1 MTKESLEAC
10 REQITDRLRNIRKSY
25 GECVS
30 DVTTDVANR
39 GSEWSIVDLL
49 RHVTGSYRDMLTRL
63 LEEDN
68 PDLGGAYDPEA
79 AWKRVIDTVMRDI
92 EGTISTASDLTIEQ
106 LGRTGQRSGES
117 IEVLDVLAL
126 MADHYDSHLLQLK
139 NEIRPR
145 EDLP

>member
-1 MTKESLEAC
+1 MTNESLEA
-10 REQITDRLRNIRKSY
+10 RRKQVTDRLRNIRKSY

-30 DVTTDVANR
+30 DVTADLANT

-49 RHVTGSYRDMLTRL
+49 RHVTGSYRGMLTRL

-79 AWKRVIDTVMRDI
+79 AWKRVTDTVMRDI
-92 EGTISTASDLTIEQ
+92 EGAISTASDLTVEQ
-106 LGRTGQRSGES
+106 LGRSGQRSGKS
-117 IEVLDVLAL
+117 VDVLDVLVL
-126 MADHYDSHLLQLK
+126 IADHYDEHLAQLK

>member
-1 MTKESLEAC
+1 MTKESLEAR

-106 LGRTGQRSGES
+106 LGRTGQRSDES

-126 MADHYDSHLLQLK
+126 MADHYDEHLLQLK

>member
-1 MTKESLEAC
+1 MTKESLEAR

-30 DVTTDVANR
+30 DVTTDIASR

-49 RHVTGSYRDMLTRL
+49 KHVTGSYRGMLTRL

-106 LGRTGQRSGES
+106 LGRSGQRSGES
-117 IEVLDVLAL
+117 IGVLDVLTL
-126 MADHYDSHLLQLK
+126 MADHYDEHLVQLK
-139 NEIRPR
+139 NEIRLR

>member
-1 MTKESLEAC
+1 MANESLEAR
-10 REQITDRLRNIRKSY
+10 REQITGRLRNIRKSY

-30 DVTTDVANR
+30 DVTADVANR

-49 RHVTGSYRDMLTRL
+49 RHVTGSYRGMLTRL

-79 AWKRVIDTVMRDI
+79 AWKRVTDTVMMDI
-92 EGTISTASDLTIEQ
+92 DGAISTASELTLEQ
-106 LGRTGQRSGES
+106 LGRSGRRSGES
-117 IEVLDVLAL
+117 IGVLDVLAL
-126 MADHYDSHLLQLK
+126 IADHYDEHLVQLNK
-139 NEIRPR
+139 EIRPR

>member
-1 MTKESLEAC
+1 MTNESLEAR
-10 REQITDRLRNIRKSY
+10 REQVRDRLRNIRKSY

-30 DVTTDVANR
+30 DVTSDVANR

-49 RHVTGSYRDMLTRL
+49 RHVTGSYRGMLTRL

-79 AWKRVIDTVMRDI
+79 AWKRVTDTVMRDI
-92 EGTISTASDLTIEQ
+92 EGAISAASELTVEQ
-106 LGRTGQRSGES
+106 LGRSGQRVGKS
-117 IEVLDVLAL
+117 IGVLDVLVL
-126 MADHYDSHLLQLK
+126 IADHYDEHLAQLK
-139 NEIRPR
+139 NEVRPR

>member
-106 LGRTGQRSGES
+106 LGRTGQRSDES

-126 MADHYDSHLLQLK
+126 MADHYDEHLLQLK